1 MFVAR
6 SSLSIGAILKKSKG
20 RVQGL
25 AKEQNKDEF
34 VEAVN
39 VAAKWAEGAARQPM
53 PLTAIGPMHIEG
65 CMLSVCA
72 NLRLA
77 SQDGATLG
85 IPPPT
90 RPPSS

>member
-6 SSLSIGAILKKSKG
+6 SSLSIGAVLKKSKG
-20 RVQGL
+20 RVRGL
-25 AKEQNKDEF
+25 AKEQNKDQF

-39 VAAKWAEGAARQPM
+39 VAAKWAEGAARRPM
-53 PLTAIGPMHIEG
+53 PLTAIGSMHREE

-77 SQDGATLG
+77 SQDRATLG
-85 IPPPT
+85 IPSRT
-90 RPPSS
+90 RFPSS